1 RARKGT
7 LYDAARAARRKLEQ
21 QASQRPTQL
30 LPFGSPA
37 LVISCLLLQP
47 GRNGIQAV
55 SPATGVVALPF
66 QQRKIKRKAFRF
78 TGKYVFY
85 PR

>member
-7 LYDAARAARRKLEQ
+7 LYDSARAARRKLEQ

-37 LVISCLLLQP
+37 LLISSLLLQP
-47 GRNGIQAV
+47 GPNGIQ
-55 SPATGVVALPF
+55 
-66 QQRKIKRKAFRF
+66 
-78 TGKYVFY
+78 
-85 PR
+85 